1 MHSLAKIVNNS
12 YYFLNKY
19 VPILQNQKN
28 NKFLH
33 NLKYSKN
40 NELSKN
46 TFEGYLN
53 CGACCYLLSYYLE
66 THNIKT
72 KMKKTLLII
81 STFSAMFAAQ
91 AMAADFKDYD
101 LDQDGFI
108 SKSEAALSESL
119 ASIFDKLDS
128 DGDGKLSEQ
137 EFNQ

>member
-1 MHSLAKIVNNS
+1 
-12 YYFLNKY
+12 
-19 VPILQNQKN
+19 
-28 NKFLH
+28 
-33 NLKYSKN
+33 
-40 NELSKN
+40 
-46 TFEGYLN
+46 
-53 CGACCYLLSYYLE
+53 
-66 THNIKT
+66 
-72 KMKKTLLII
+72 MKKTLLII

-91 AMAADFKDYD
+91 AMAADCKDYD

>member
-1 MHSLAKIVNNS
+1 
-12 YYFLNKY
+12 
-19 VPILQNQKN
+19 
-28 NKFLH
+28 
-33 NLKYSKN
+33 
-40 NELSKN
+40 
-46 TFEGYLN
+46 
-53 CGACCYLLSYYLE
+53 
-66 THNIKT
+66 
-72 KMKKTLLII
+72 MKKTLLII

-91 AMAADFKDYD
+91 AMTADFKDYD